1 MMMGHLA
8 RAMIAAALL
17 LAWSLPLAR
26 LAVLPQE
33 RAEALAADAICR
45 AQGSG
50 FQAPAFK
57 AGSVAVALDS
67 VSNGPVLSDLGQL
80 FKPAMTRQWQ
90 ADLARALLVIAG
102 AALLLAGWRFAPPL
116 VIVAAILYLLT
127 YGVQWDGY
135 RLLLVT
141 ESPRLWWNAISQWSP
156 SLWSERLAAP
166 LAIWLSLL
174 GACWLLLRGA
184 TASRRSALAAP

>member
-1 MMMGHLA
+1 MMGHLA
-8 RAMIAAALL
+8 RAMVAAALL

-50 FQAPAFK
+50 FQAPAFE
-57 AGSVAVALDS
+57 AGSAAAALDS
-67 VSNGPVLSDLGQL
+67 VSDGPVLSDLAQL
-80 FKPAMTRQWQ
+80 FEPAMTRQWQ
-90 ADLARALLVIAG
+90 ADLARALLVITG
-102 AALLLAGWRFAPPL
+102 AALLLGGWRFAPPL

-127 YGVQWDGY
+127 YEVQWDGY
-135 RLLLVT
+135 RLLFVT